1 MVYPCNFLFNLD
13 AVPRYG
19 AFYGRSSGPIFLAD
33 LFCSGTESSLLD
45 CNRNMYGIIHCHH
58 FEDAGVECQ
67 GLKKNRYRIFMSL
80 TKPIL

>member
-1 MVYPCNFLFNLD
+1 MVDSHGDFSLILD

-45 CNRNMYGIIHCHH
+45 CNRNLYGITHCYH

-67 GLKKNRYRIFMSL
+67 GLIKFTVANIEFVCS
-80 TKPIL
+80 